1 MWNQITESYEVIHTS
16 KAIKASERARHL
28 GNISLTLIVFSI
40 TVGII
45 GLFKSDRLKS
55 FAKLGILFSVIAI
68 LIIVVQIMF
77 IMNIN

>member
-1 MWNQITESYEVIHTS
+1 MKKIKESYEIIYTS
-16 KAIKASERARHL
+16 KAINTSEISSHL

-77 IMNIN
+77 IVNIN